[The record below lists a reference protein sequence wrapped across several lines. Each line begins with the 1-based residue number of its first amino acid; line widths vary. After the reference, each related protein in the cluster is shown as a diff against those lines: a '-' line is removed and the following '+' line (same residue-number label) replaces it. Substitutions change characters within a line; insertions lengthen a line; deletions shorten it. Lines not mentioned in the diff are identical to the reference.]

1 MRPTT
6 RFRILEYLRKNQT
19 ASGHE
24 LSRALGMTGANIRY
38 HLAVL
43 ESNGLI
49 ESISHRQ
56 EGRGRP
62 VKIYALA
69 RRVVGDGLED
79 LARAMLDVF
88 VKRPPTREAP
98 DSGLRLTAL
107 RLAGETSPVPER
119 LITRRLNQTVDRLN
133 ELHYQSRWEAGVDG
147 PHVILGHCPYSAI
160 IADYPELCLMDAF
173 LLEQRAGSPVEQIA
187 RLQPSAKGYPFCT
200 FKITV
205 KK

>member
-6 RFRILEYLRKNQT
+6 RFLILEYLRKNRT

-24 LSRALGMTGANIRY
+24 LSRALGMTGANIRH

-43 ESNGLI
+43 ESSGLI

-62 VKIYALA
+62 VKIYGLS

-88 VKRPPTREAP
+88 VKSPTGEAP
-98 DSGLRLTAL
+98 EASLRSIAL

-119 LITRRLNQTVDRLN
+119 LLTRRLSQTVDWLN
-133 ELHYQSRWEAGVDG
+133 ELHYQARWEAGVDG
-147 PHVILGHCPYSAI
+147 PHVILGQCPYSAI
-160 IADYPELCLMDAF
+160 IMDYPELCRMDEF
-173 LLEQRAGSPVEQIA
+173 LLEQRTGLPAEQTA
-187 RLQPSAKGYPFCT
+187 KLQPSAKGYPFCT
-200 FKITV
+200 FKIIV

>member
-19 ASGHE
+19 ATGHE
-24 LSRALGMTGANIRY
+24 LSRALSMTGANIRH

-43 ESNGLI
+43 ESNGLV

-62 VKIYALA
+62 VKIYGLS

-88 VKRPPTREAP
+88 VKSPNGEVPEA
-98 DSGLRLTAL
+98 GLRSMTLS
-107 RLAGETSPVPER
+107 LAGEITPVPER
-119 LITRRLNQTVDRLN
+119 LLTRRLNKTVDRLN
-133 ELHYQSRWEAGVDG
+133 ELHYQARWEAGVDG
-147 PHVILGHCPYSAI
+147 PHVILGQCPYSAI
-160 IADYPELCLMDAF
+160 ITDYPELCRMDAF
-173 LLEQRAGSPVEQIA
+173 LLEQRTGSPAEQTA
-187 RLQPSAKGYPFCT
+187 KLQPSAKGYPFCI
-200 FKITV
+200 FKISV

>member
-6 RFRILEYLRKNQT
+6 RFLILEYLRKNRT

-24 LSRALGMTGANIRY
+24 LSRALGMTGANIRH

-43 ESNGLI
+43 ESNRLI

-62 VKIYALA
+62 IKIYGLS

-79 LARAMLDVF
+79 LARAILDVF
-88 VKRPPTREAP
+88 VKSPNGEAP
-98 DSGLRLTAL
+98 EASLRSIAL

-119 LITRRLNQTVDRLN
+119 LVTRRLNQAVDRLN
-133 ELHYQSRWEAGVDG
+133 ELHYQARWEAGVDG
-147 PHVILGHCPYSAI
+147 PHLILGECPYSAI
-160 IADYPELCLMDAF
+160 ITDFPELCRMDEF
-173 LLEQRAGSPVEQIA
+173 LLEQRTGLPAEQTTK
-187 RLQPSAKGYPFCT
+187 LQPSTKGYPFCT
-200 FKITV
+200 FKVSV